1 MSSRKSA
8 RKAGKSITEDEES
21 KARLSTMKVQ
31 LTRSEKRLT
40 KVTDRAE
47 RWKKEAKTHRKAASQ
62 AAALAERL
70 QQELDRATSSATV
83 QTDDPRPR
91 GASPVDLATTA
102 QGRAVPN
109 ESWSVIQLRAEA
121 RTRGLVGLSN
131 KPKADLIAALS

>member
-8 RKAGKSITEDEES
+8 RKAGKSITRDEEA
-21 KARLSTMKVQ
+21 KARLSTLTVQ

-47 RWKKEAKTHRKAASQ
+47 RWKKEAKTHKKAASQ
-62 AAALAERL
+62 AAARAERL
-70 QQELDRATSSATV
+70 QQKLDHATGSATV
-83 QTDDPRPR
+83 QTDDPRPQ
-91 GASPVDLATTA
+91 GGSPVDLATTA
-102 QGRAVPN
+102 QERAVPN